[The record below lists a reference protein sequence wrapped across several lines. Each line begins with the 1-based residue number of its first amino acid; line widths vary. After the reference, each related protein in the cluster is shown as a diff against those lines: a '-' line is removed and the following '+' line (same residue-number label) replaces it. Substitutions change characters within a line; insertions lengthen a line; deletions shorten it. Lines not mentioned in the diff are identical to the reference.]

1 MATQRS
7 TRPADRSDS
16 GPPGKGYRKA
26 LGLDDAELNAADQR
40 RAAMKRAG
48 CTHDLISILLP
59 KMDDPPLQLALQT
72 APLEFGDE

>member
-1 MATQRS
+1 MATQRT
-7 TRPADRSDS
+7 TRP
-16 GPPGKGYRKA
+16 
-26 LGLDDAELNAADQR
+26 ADQR